1 MFALVDRPAAD
12 AASASENGA
21 TGTPGALAEL
31 LTLAVSLVIGVVVMP
46 CVIFLV
52 GHLTLGEYAHGGV
65 FAFWRDFVSGL
76 AHGSEAFWF
85 VALAPYL
92 LLWLARAGR
101 RLLQT

>member
-1 MFALVDRPAAD
+1 MIALVDRPAAD
-12 AASASENGA
+12 AASAPANG
-21 TGTPGALAEL
+21 TSGTPAPLAEL
-31 LTLAVSLVIGVVVMP
+31 LTLAVSLVIGIVVMP
-46 CVIFLV
+46 CVIFLA
-52 GHLTLGEYAHGGV
+52 GHLSLGEYAHGGV
-65 FAFWRDFVSGL
+65 FAFWRDFVTGL